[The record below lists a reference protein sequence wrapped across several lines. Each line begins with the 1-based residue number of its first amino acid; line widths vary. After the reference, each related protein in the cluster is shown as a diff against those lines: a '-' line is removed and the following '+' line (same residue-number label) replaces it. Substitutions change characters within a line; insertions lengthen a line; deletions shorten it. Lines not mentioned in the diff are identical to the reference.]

1 MSVLTLQYSADA
13 DRLRARV
20 RSWEAG
26 EIVEVRQGKVAL
38 DIDRTRK
45 RVVAF
50 EVTDFRH
57 FVSYQLLD
65 QLFGDKVVQ
74 KIAAFQSAAIHALK
88 QEDEIQF
95 TTLPTSNRRTVDQ
108 LLRAA

>member
-1 MSVLTLQYSADA
+1 VSVLTLQYSADA
-13 DRLRARV
+13 DRLQARV
-20 RSWEAG
+20 RSSEAS
-26 EIVEVRQGKVAL
+26 EVVRVQQDKVAL
-38 DIDRTRK
+38 DIDRARK

-50 EVTDFRH
+50 EVADFRH

-74 KIAAFQSAAIHALK
+74 KIAAFQSAAVRTLK
-88 QEDEIQF
+88 SEDQIQF
-95 TTLPTSNRRTVDQ
+95 MTLPSSNRRTVER